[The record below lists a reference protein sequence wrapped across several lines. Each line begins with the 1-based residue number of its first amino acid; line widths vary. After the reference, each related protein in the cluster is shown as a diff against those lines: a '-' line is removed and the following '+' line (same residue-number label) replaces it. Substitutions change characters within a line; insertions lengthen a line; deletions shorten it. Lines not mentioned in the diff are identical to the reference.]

1 MVVDLFKVK
10 NMTKILGHEEIVSSL
25 EKSVSEKR
33 TAHSYLF
40 SGIAGIGKKLIAIE
54 FACMLNCPSYSF
66 TEHERC
72 GMCVKI
78 RKGNHPD
85 VRVEG
90 PQKGSIRIDRV
101 RQLQGFLKYAPM
113 EAPYRVI
120 IIDDAHLINRAAQN
134 ALLKTLEEPPG
145 GSVLVLITDKASS
158 LLPTVRSRLRTV
170 KFAPLERSMI
180 AREITRLKHLGQDE
194 ATCVAGLA
202 SGSLGRALELLTA
215 NTLKFRKDLV
225 EFLSQGNNL
234 GLATLLDLSFRL
246 SSDAQKLI
254 DTIEFGM
261 TWIRDLIILKTG
273 GAVSCVVNA
282 DLVDI
287 LTTSAQ
293 HHSISGLLS
302 VFNEMAT
309 ALGLLASDTNI
320 NRNLL
325 TDVMFLKI
333 RDRLNDTMG

>member
-1 MVVDLFKVK
+1 MAVDLIKVK
-10 NMTKILGHEEIVSSL
+10 DMTKILGHEEVVSSL
-25 EKSVSEKR
+25 EKSVAEKR

-40 SGIAGIGKKLIAIE
+40 SGLSGIGKKLIAAE

-66 TEHERC
+66 TDHET
-72 GMCVKI
+72 CVICAKI

-85 VRVEG
+85 VVIER

-101 RQLQGFLKYAPM
+101 RQLQGFLKYAPL
-113 EAPYRVI
+113 EAQYRVI

-145 GSVLVLITDKASS
+145 SSLLVLITDRASS
-158 LLPTVRSRLRTV
+158 LLPTVRSRLRTI
-170 KFAPLERSMI
+170 KFAPLERSVI
-180 AREITRLKHLGQDE
+180 AGEIVRLKRLGNDE
-194 ATCVAGLA
+194 ATCMAGLA
-202 SGSLGRALELLTA
+202 AGSLGRALELLTA
-215 NTLKFRKDLV
+215 NALKFRNSLV
-225 EFLSQGNNL
+225 EFLSQRNNF

-246 SSDAQKLI
+246 SSDAQDLV

-261 TWIRDLIILKTG
+261 TWVRDLIVLKTG
-273 GAVSCVVNA
+273 GAVSSIVNT

-293 HHSISGLLS
+293 HHSVSGLLS
-302 VFNEMAT
+302 VYNEMAT
-309 ALGLLASDTNI
+309 ALELLASDTNI

-333 RDRLNDTMG
+333 RDKLGDATG